1 MSSPD
6 EASATT
12 LVIEMKP
19 GWIYVKLAEPK
30 PDPQRI
36 ELLLRLTIDQW
47 FNTYP
52 QYVIDKTQSVT
63 DHGTLQ
69 GVHVWYHVDDR
80 QSRPVNPE
88 LPKQP
93 ISLTVQVSNQVLQ
106 QVPKE
111 HIEAVVDEAMQI
123 WRSHQDCHGTVVVI
137 NPQGIAVILEKQINR
152 GAVLPVELV
161 YPALEETTRR
171 RVQTWLE
178 APPTRRHVILIDGSW
193 FMPQKTE
200 SARDK
205 IREPDSR
212 HTNIT
217 YDAGSRPQN
226 WEGGGGYAG

>member
-6 EASATT
+6 ERSATT
-12 LVIEMKP
+12 VVIEMKP
-19 GWIYVKLAEPK
+19 GWIYVKMAEPK
-30 PDPQRI
+30 HDPERI

-69 GVHVWYHVDDR
+69 GVHVWYHVNDR
-80 QSRPVNPE
+80 QSKPVNPD

-93 ISLTVQVSNQVLQ
+93 ISLTFQVSNQVFQ

-111 HIEAVVDEAMQI
+111 HVEAVVDEAIQI
-123 WRSHQDCHGTVVVI
+123 WRSHQDWHGTLVVI

-161 YPALEETTRR
+161 YPALEETTRS

-200 SARDK
+200 SARDR

-212 HTNIT
+212 HTNMP
-217 YDAGSRPQN
+217 YDTGPRQR
-226 WEGGGGYAG
+226 E